1 MVSSNLKKHF
11 ESMFKTLVIPLGK
24 IGIKPNHLTVLGLI
38 TALVTAWFYSNHV
51 NNSLMLVFAGIMILV
66 SGLLDALDG
75 ILARSTDQVTSFGG
89 FFDSVIDRYSDLV
102 IISGIIIGKLIH
114 PVIGL
119 AALIGSVM
127 VSYTRSRA
135 EAEGVSMSG
144 VGFAERAER
153 MIFLSF
159 SSIVSFFWIDA
170 LKWGIILLT
179 LLSNFTVIQRILYFK
194 KEVEKN

>member
-1 MVSSNLKKHF
+1 
-11 ESMFKTLVIPLGK
+11 MFKTLVIPLGK